1 MTNETTAITNQEVLA
16 DHSDE
21 RAEATA
27 RAGEDAG
34 PAVHPRPARG
44 RSSPRLARASSPT
57 SSGTA
62 GSFLGTRTPSPS
74 GSNVAEREQRRW
86 IVALLAPFVAA
97 SAFLCATFATAGG
110 AAWTNWFFAPA
121 LLLVP
126 AWIGTLVYLALT
138 SDTNEAGERLGA
150 LPAPSAERSPERK
163 AA

>member
-1 MTNETTAITNQEVLA
+1 MLVGAAAPGFVK
-16 DHSDE
+16 
-21 RAEATA
+21 
-27 RAGEDAG
+27 
-34 PAVHPRPARG
+34 RPQFQLIAY
-44 RSSPRLARASSPT
+44 SLSPT

-138 SDTNEAGERLGA
+138 SDTNGAGERVGA
-150 LPAPSAERSPERK
+150 LPARSAERSPERK